1 MRIALLGCY
10 GTYLLRMRWGK
21 YHRGKPGI
29 PPIQSPFFI
38 GAAYEQKDLKEVV
51 VPALRLHRDMYGNM

>member
-1 MRIALLGCY
+1 
-10 GTYLLRMRWGK
+10 MRWGK